1 MPTWAKKRHMIPKI
15 IAIIPV
21 QDVLLIGKR
30 LLAYLN
36 KRKAA
41 QTMRVGMSAPRN
53 NRHAETPSGKNLARI
68 DWPAGFGAF
77 AITVK
82 PPPATAPATT
92 AYFSDSR
99 KSGTSDARYVIAA
112 LSLKAVSVT
121 APKKRE
127 TSSRPL
133 SVGPIHQP

>member
-1 MPTWAKKRHMIPKI
+1 MPTCAKNRQRIPKMIAMIP
-15 IAIIPV
+15 A
-21 QDVLLIGKR
+21 QDVLLISKR

-92 AYFSDSR
+92 AYLRGSVKF
-99 KSGTSDARYVIAA
+99 GTWEAR
-112 LSLKAVSVT
+112 
-121 APKKRE
+121 
-127 TSSRPL
+127 
-133 SVGPIHQP
+133 

>member
-1 MPTWAKKRHMIPKI
+1 MTL
-15 IAIIPV
+15 V
-21 QDVLLIGKR
+21 S
-30 LLAYLN
+30 YLN

-41 QTMRVGMSAPRN
+41 QTMRVGMSAPKN
-53 NRHAETPSGKNLARI
+53 NFPAEMPSGKNLERM
-68 DWPAGFGAF
+68 DWPAGFGAL
-77 AITVK
+77 AMTVN

-92 AYFSDSR
+92 AYFNDSR

-112 LSLKAVSVT
+112 LSLNAVSVT